1 LISFYFFVKAYHAI
15 FNIHAQHIAILDEG
29 SFVRPTDDVDMAMV
43 AAMAK
48 KTALEG
54 AASVQRAAIQ
64 REIIQ
69 CSGSFATA
77 SKNEKNVKIWSMAVA
92 DKNDTN
98 AAKIILDHELEHT
111 ASIGALAAMKNTIL
125 TGDNMGFVHV
135 WGRKQKTFG
144 IQNSWT
150 TLHKLTPWRKNA
162 RHTPDQMLEQSI
174 QALCFLDKGTYVS
187 GTKSGTVRV
196 WNNLETTEVYKKS
209 ASSVKV
215 TSRMVTDIQK
225 LPPVKDPNTAEE
237 CMAFSASFSDG
248 RMVSMAMYPEDPS
261 DNEKNELV
269 MFHVYSNSSEHKSSD
284 AINTIA
290 VLKGGSGIIGSP
302 LGPVLIAGDSNG
314 HIKTLKP
321 KWNSLT
327 SVSV

>member
-1 LISFYFFVKAYHAI
+1 MTLIWPWSLPW
-15 FNIHAQHIAILDEG
+15 Q
-29 SFVRPTDDVDMAMV
+29 
-43 AAMAK
+43 K

-54 AASVQRAAIQ
+54 AASVQHAAFQ

-77 SKNEKNVKIWSMAVA
+77 SKNEKNVKIWSIAVS
-92 DKNDTN
+92 DKTDEN

-111 ASIGALAAMKNTIL
+111 ASIGSLAAMKNTIL
-125 TGDNMGFVHV
+125 AGDDMGIVHV
-135 WGRKQKTFG
+135 WGRKQKIFG
-144 IQNSWT
+144 NQNSWT

-174 QALCFLDKGTYVS
+174 QALCFLDKVTYVS

-215 TSRMVTDIQK
+215 TSKTVTDIQK
-225 LPPVKDPNTAEE
+225 LPPVKDPNTGEE

-248 RMVSMAMYPEDPS
+248 RMVSMAKYPEDPLE
-261 DNEKNELV
+261 NEKHELV

-290 VLKGGSGIIGSP
+290 VSKGGSDSIGSP
-302 LGPVLIAGDSNG
+302 LDPVLITGDSNG

-327 SVSV
+327 SASV